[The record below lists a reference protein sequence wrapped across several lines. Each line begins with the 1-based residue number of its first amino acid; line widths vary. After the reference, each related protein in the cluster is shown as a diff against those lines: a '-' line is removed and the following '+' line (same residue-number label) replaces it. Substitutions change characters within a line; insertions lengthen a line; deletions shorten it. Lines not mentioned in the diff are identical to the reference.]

1 MHVSAA
7 DALKYC
13 NPMPCLAYI
22 GVYGALASSYSL
34 LVTTSDASQEQPIR
48 LHDGIEQQVS
58 LQHAGDYAYFSFRV
72 GDGVKSFE
80 VDVTPTSGD
89 PDLYVGANVTFP
101 TRETWTWR
109 STGGAGEALTIDTDG
124 GVACV
129 ECDYHFSVYAWSPDV
144 SFSIIVTSAAGTRLL
159 RDGVPASTT
168 VRVGQVKYFRY
179 LLRSRTKVQ
188 AVVTPF
194 SGNPS
199 LFVRFGV
206 KPFNPHNKSNDASR
220 VVPFAS
226 SEASGIEALT
236 IAPDDP
242 SANFCRPPCTMYLAI
257 RNDGDTNS
265 SCSVLVQQRRTG
277 VSTLVDGQPQA
288 GVVSAGELRYYS
300 ISVPDMAAG
309 LTIHFAS
316 LMGSPKLYMSRDL
329 QLPNS
334 TWQSNY
340 ADATKHTIK
349 ISQQQTGGGT
359 FVFGVDGQGHP
370 ANYSLVARSG
380 RGVQLLQDGRE
391 VVPTLSPGEQLFC
404 KIIVPE
410 GAEAPL
416 VLVSPCAAVAFTHLG
431 PPPPATI
438 SRHLPPPCSGR
449 DLAAGTRA
457 RF

>member
-1 MHVSAA
+1 MDCGNSIANGDAVHVSAA

-226 SEASGIEALT
+226 SEAAASRHSPSTPT
-236 IAPDDP
+236 IRAQTFAVRRAPCISP
-242 SANFCRPPCTMYLAI
+242 FATTATRTRRARC
-257 RNDGDTNS
+257 S
-265 SCSVLVQQRRTG
+265 SS
-277 VSTLVDGQPQA
+277 
-288 GVVSAGELRYYS
+288 SAG
-300 ISVPDMAAG
+300 
-309 LTIHFAS
+309 
-316 LMGSPKLYMSRDL
+316 
-329 QLPNS
+329 
-334 TWQSNY
+334 
-340 ADATKHTIK
+340 
-349 ISQQQTGGGT
+349 
-359 FVFGVDGQGHP
+359 
-370 ANYSLVARSG
+370 
-380 RGVQLLQDGRE
+380 
-391 VVPTLSPGEQLFC
+391 
-404 KIIVPE
+404 
-410 GAEAPL
+410 
-416 VLVSPCAAVAFTHLG
+416 
-431 PPPPATI
+431 
-438 SRHLPPPCSGR
+438 
-449 DLAAGTRA
+449 RA
-457 RF
+457 